1 MRALVTVEPDGPEH
15 MTSATTELAST
26 FTWLAYSERE
36 QREAQDLASSLSER
50 ETRDE
55 LGVGSIRDALA
66 DRLFPGT
73 STIQSRARYFLFVPW
88 IFQILERE
96 HAGQSR
102 ERADRLERRLAAALR
117 RSSDT
122 AGLVGAQK
130 LNVMRLPSSIYW
142 NGLGV
147 LGIRRYPIALSDYYR
162 WLDDPHRPA
171 HVVVDDDGMPLAG
184 EASTIWET
192 LPSAPEGFLDEA
204 EFRLSHGESR
214 FLQARTEAA
223 TPHRMTML
231 RLLFAHGRVDAARSD
246 FPWNYP
252 WTRRDVSRIP
262 DEVREELDVA
272 ELFSLGL
279 HGAALLFNLL
289 IAEARG
295 EDERQDAY
303 KASLAAWQGDASPR
317 LATFDLARL
326 WALMPVARPTLP
338 TRTFVEKWF
347 EVVRTSDGAVDA
359 DQRARE
365 LVRRREVRIK
375 GRLRSRI
382 ANPHRVAWNG
392 ASGSGRLDYRWGTV
406 QQMALDVAEGR
417 SRA

>member
-1 MRALVTVEPDGPEH
+1 VTSLTPEL
-15 MTSATTELAST
+15 EST

-50 ETRDE
+50 ETSDE

-88 IFQILERE
+88 VFQILERE
-96 HAGQSR
+96 HTGRSR

-142 NGLGV
+142 NGLGI
-147 LGIRRYPIALSDYYR
+147 LGIRRFPIALSDYYS
-162 WLDDPHRPA
+162 WLDDPRRPTHA
-171 HVVVDDDGMPLAG
+171 VVDDDGMPLAG
-184 EASTIWET
+184 DASTIWET
-192 LPSAPEGFLDEA
+192 LPPAPAAFIDGA
-204 EFRLSHGESR
+204 EFRLTHGESH
-214 FLQARTEAA
+214 FLRERVETA
-223 TPHRMTML
+223 TPGRITFL
-231 RLLFAHGRVDAARSD
+231 GLLFAYGRTNYRSD
-246 FPWNYP
+246 FPWNYR
-252 WTRRDVSRIP
+252 WKGRDAPRIP
-262 DEVREELDVA
+262 EEVREELDVA

-279 HGAALLFNLL
+279 HGAALLFNFL

-295 EDERQDAY
+295 DDDRQETY
-303 KASLAAWQGDASPR
+303 RESIGIWQTDASQR
-317 LATFDLARL
+317 LATFDLDRL
-326 WALMPVARPTLP
+326 WALMPVARPTQA

-347 EVVRTSDGAVDA
+347 EAVRQNDGALDA
-359 DQRARE
+359 NRRVCE

-375 GRLRSRI
+375 GQRSRI
-382 ANPHRVAWNG
+382 ANPHRVGWNG

-406 QQMALDVAEGR
+406 QQMVLDVADGR
-417 SRA
+417 SLA